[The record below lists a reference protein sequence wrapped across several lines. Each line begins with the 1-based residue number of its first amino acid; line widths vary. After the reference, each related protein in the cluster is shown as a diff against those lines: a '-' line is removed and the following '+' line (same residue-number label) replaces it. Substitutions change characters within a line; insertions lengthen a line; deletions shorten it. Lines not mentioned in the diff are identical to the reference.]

1 MSGTLKISNGISLT
15 EILLKDAGILYN
27 LMHKIYPPAYKHL
40 WKDEGDWYV
49 NTIFSF
55 QMLEKELLEKNTKY
69 YFVQFNTKIIGI
81 LRLEFN
87 AILKGYKDSNTT
99 KLHRIYLNEESQGKG
114 IGKIL
119 LDFTIQQSIQN
130 KSDILWLEAMDTQ
143 TQALQFY
150 KKLNFKI
157 TNNFKLEYNLMHKH
171 LRGMHRMCL
180 FL

>member
-1 MSGTLKISNGISLT
+1 LKISKSISLKK
-15 EILLKDAGILYN
+15 ILLKDAEILYN
-27 LMHKIYPPAYKHL
+27 LMQKIYPPAYKHL
-40 WKDEGDWYV
+40 WEDQGDWYV
-49 NTIFSF
+49 QTIFSL
-55 QMLEKELLEKNTKY
+55 QTLEKELLEKNAKY

-87 AILKGYKDSNTT
+87 TILKGYKGRNTT
-99 KLHRIYLNEESQGKG
+99 KLHRIYLNQESQGKG
-114 IGKIL
+114 MGKIL
-119 LDFTIQQSIQN
+119 LAFVIQQAIQN

-157 TNNFKLEYNLMHKH
+157 ISNFKLEYNLMHKH